1 MAVTGGEKRDPE
13 PASHIPESSPN
24 PEGTTPEQEA
34 RREFGERLRGLLQAY
49 KDTLNTVKDLPVV
62 VWVPWDRKGV
72 GRYFKVPIC
81 DGFLRT
87 SSYTTLVGAWTP
99 STAASLRALLS
110 PATPTPTGRTARP

>member
-62 VWVPWDRKGV
+62 VWVPWDRKSLPISLADLPSESS
-72 GRYFKVPIC
+72 FK
-81 DGFLRT
+81 T
-87 SSYTTLVGAWTP
+87 SSCLGVRTGAP
-99 STAASLRALLS
+99 LLPREGASLWRRAV
-110 PATPTPTGRTARP
+110 